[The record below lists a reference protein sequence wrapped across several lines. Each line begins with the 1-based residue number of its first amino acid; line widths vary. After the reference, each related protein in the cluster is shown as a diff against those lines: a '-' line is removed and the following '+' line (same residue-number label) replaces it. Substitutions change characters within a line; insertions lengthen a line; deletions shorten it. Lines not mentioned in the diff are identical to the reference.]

1 MIDKIN
7 LLIPTKSVSEQSA
20 TGMPKESDGQEFAAF
35 FQNALRDVNE
45 LQFAADAASQKL
57 ATGQVEDIAPVVI
70 AAEKA
75 SIALQLT
82 VQVRNKVI
90 DAYNEIMRM
99 QV

>member
-7 LLIPTKSVSEQSA
+7 LLMPTRSIDEKSVASIGSANGQDFASFFQSA
-20 TGMPKESDGQEFAAF
+20 LGE
-35 FQNALRDVNE
+35 VNK
-45 LQFAADAASQKL
+45 LQIDAGTASKQL
-57 ATGQVEDIAPVVI
+57 ATGAVQDIAPVVI

-82 VQVRNKVI
+82 VQVRNKII
-90 DAYNEIMRM
+90 DAYNEVMRM

>member
-7 LLIPTKSVSEQSA
+7 LLSSVKSLAGNSA
-20 TGMPKESDGQEFAAF
+20 NGTEGSIGGQNFASIF
-35 FQNALRDVNE
+35 KNALQEVNK
-45 LQFAADAASQKL
+45 LQLEADAASHKL
-57 ATGQVEDIAPVVI
+57 ATGKVDDIAPVVI

-82 VQVRNKVI
+82 VQVRNKIV
-90 DAYNEIMRM
+90 DAYNEVMRM